1 MIWETIS
8 SHHYKTLSHDAPY
21 PSLLFFYKTKHSM
34 ILSIDNLSKTYLSRE
49 GEVDALTDFNLSI
62 KPGEIFGLLGPN
74 GAGKT
79 TAVKSIM
86 GFLHPTSGS
95 IVFNGKTMTIMEPR
109 VGIGYLPESFRPN
122 PNMSVGEYIGLQC
135 QLAGMASA
143 DIQPEVR
150 RLLSL
155 VGMDKVPKRKISN
168 LSKGMGQ
175 RVGLAQAFA
184 GSPAML
190 ILDEPT
196 SGLDPLG
203 RREVIDLLLAMKGQG
218 KTILFCSHILS
229 EVERLCDKIGI
240 LVDGNVQFIGTA
252 KEFLDKWKATDLEEA
267 FIQEAQCA

>member
-1 MIWETIS
+1 
-8 SHHYKTLSHDAPY
+8 
-21 PSLLFFYKTKHSM
+21 M
-34 ILSIDNLSKTYLSRE
+34 ILTTKNLSKIYQSRE
-49 GEVDALTDFNLSI
+49 GKVDALASFDLSI
-62 KPGEIFGLLGPN
+62 QAGEIFGLLGPN

-79 TAVKSIM
+79 TAVKMIM

-95 IVFNGKTMTIMEPR
+95 IEFKGTTMTTTQPR
-109 VGIGYLPESFRPN
+109 VDIGYLPESFRPN
-122 PNMSVGEYIGLQC
+122 PNVSVSEYIGLQC
-135 QLAGMASA
+135 RLAGMAQP
-143 DIQPEVR
+143 DIGPEVS

-155 VGMDKVPKRKISN
+155 VGMDKVPGRKIAN

-203 RREVIDLLLAMKGQG
+203 RREVIDLLLTMKDQG
-218 KTILFCSHILS
+218 KTIFFCSHILS
-229 EVERLCDKIGI
+229 EVERLCDRIGI
-240 LVDGNVQFIGTA
+240 LVGGELRFVGTA
-252 KEFLDKWKATDLEEA
+252 EEFLDKWQATDLEEA

>member
-1 MIWETIS
+1 
-8 SHHYKTLSHDAPY
+8 
-21 PSLLFFYKTKHSM
+21 M
-34 ILSIDNLSKTYLSRE
+34 ILSTNNLSKTYRSRE
-49 GEVDALTDFNLSI
+49 GKVDALTEFDLSI
-62 KPGEIFGLLGPN
+62 QAGEIFGLLGPN

-79 TAVKSIM
+79 TAVKTIM

-95 IVFNGKTMTIMEPR
+95 IEFKGTTMTTTQPR

-122 PNMSVGEYIGLQC
+122 PNVSVGEYIGLQC
-135 QLAGMASA
+135 RLAGMAQP
-143 DIQPEVR
+143 DIGPEVS

-155 VGMDKVPKRKISN
+155 VGMDKVPGRKISN

-203 RREVIDLLLAMKGQG
+203 RREVIDLLLAMKDQG
-218 KTILFCSHILS
+218 KTIFFCSHILS
-229 EVERLCDKIGI
+229 EVERLCDRIGI
-240 LVDGNVQFIGTA
+240 LVGGELRFVGTA
-252 KEFLDKWKATDLEEA
+252 NEFLDKWQAPDLEEA
-267 FIQEAQCA
+267 FIQEARCA